1 MLSTIDYLD
10 ELGLAHAGTGR
21 DLEQAQKPA
30 LFTAKGKK
38 IAVFAIDAS
47 FEKASMAGK
56 STKYFEG
63 RPGVNYLRSTTVH
76 KVSKE
81 QLDQLKQIAKDTG
94 INYTRDFNIATG
106 YVNPD
111 PEGVFVLGNTTFTV
125 NDVPQSKCNP
135 KDKERL
141 LNLIREAKSQNDYVF
156 VQIHCHAD
164 DFTSHANPPV
174 YLKEFCH
181 DCIDNGVSAIFGGGC
196 HELRGIEMYN
206 GKPIFYSLGD
216 FIYQGPQVEY
226 LPADFMEQYGV
237 DINASAKEALNVRSR
252 NGKVGLH
259 LNKENYLSV
268 LPSLEYE
275 GDELIDI
282 KLLPIGLNFDKKD
295 LTNGLPMKAEQEES
309 KEILDVLNKIS
320 ASFGSKFEFK
330 EGYIVFAK

>member
-1 MLSTIDYLD
+1 
-10 ELGLAHAGTGR
+10 
-21 DLEQAQKPA
+21 
-30 LFTAKGKK
+30 
-38 IAVFAIDAS
+38 
-47 FEKASMAGK
+47 
-56 STKYFEG
+56 
-63 RPGVNYLRSTTVH
+63 
-76 KVSKE
+76 
-81 QLDQLKQIAKDTG
+81 
-94 INYTRDFNIATG
+94 
-106 YVNPD
+106 
-111 PEGVFVLGNTTFTV
+111 
-125 NDVPQSKCNP
+125 
-135 KDKERL
+135 
-141 LNLIREAKSQNDYVF
+141 
-156 VQIHCHAD
+156 
-164 DFTSHANPPV
+164 
-174 YLKEFCH
+174 
-181 DCIDNGVSAIFGGGC
+181 
-196 HELRGIEMYN
+196 MYN